1 MDRPDIVEFAE
12 KYCGVKLL
20 ECQKELLR
28 RIEQLPTGERIVVLP
43 HKRQLY
49 FCSMQIM
56 SKILGYQLLN

>member
-20 ECQKELLR
+20 ECQKE
-28 RIEQLPTGERIVVLP
+28 LPTGERIVVLP